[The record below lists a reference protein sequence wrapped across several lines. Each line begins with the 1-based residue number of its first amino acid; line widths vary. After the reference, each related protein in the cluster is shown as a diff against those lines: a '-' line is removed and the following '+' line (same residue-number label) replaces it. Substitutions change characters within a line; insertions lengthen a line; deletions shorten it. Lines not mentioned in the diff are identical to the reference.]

1 MKLTRRVF
9 LAASGSA
16 AAWRAA
22 PTLVRQATGGR
33 HILTLVYDKKRGM
46 MRAIDRWVP

>member
-1 MKLTRRVF
+1 MHFDGRLTGV
-9 LAASGSA
+9 
-16 AAWRAA
+16 
-22 PTLVRQATGGR
+22 VRQATGGR